1 MHKNA
6 LKKVALFIDNAVNR
20 RHYIQLIAL
29 KNAGFDVKL
38 IIFKDTKIDYL
49 IFKGLKDIYIC
60 LNYTRQEA
68 FKKFSLKCA
77 LNLLELIKQENI
89 SIILTQRWKVL
100 RYLIFCKFFKK
111 NLKIILYI
119 VVAATFRTIRR
130 QILFKLFKAKVNKI
144 LVNSADLKEELI
156 AQKLTIGKEID
167 ILHSAIDPSEFDIP
181 ISQKEA
187 RKKMGFTE
195 NDFIFGMVARFSKAK
210 DQQTLIYA
218 FKNFLDSGN
227 KSKLVL
233 VGDGPTKKTCE
244 DLAKKLGIDKEVIFT
259 GRIDLMQIPVVLR
272 AFDVFVHITLQ
283 EGMPMALHE
292 AMAASLPVIATD
304 AEGVPEIF
312 DTSLI
317 IGYLVPKK
325 NVEELTKALLKIYS
339 LSPEERKIMGENAR
353 MRLNEAFSPE
363 QLTQKTVKIF
373 KDLLN
378 G

>member
-6 LKKVALFIDNAVNR
+6 LNKVALFIDNAVNR
-20 RHYIQLIAL
+20 RHYIKLVAL
-29 KNAGFDVKL
+29 NNAGFDVKL

-49 IFKGLKDIYIC
+49 IFKGLKEIYIC

-77 LNLLELIKQENI
+77 LNLFELIKKENI

-100 RYLIFCKFFKK
+100 KYLIICKFFKK
-111 NLKIILYI
+111 DLRIILYL
-119 VVAATFRTIRR
+119 VVSGTFRSFSRK
-130 QILFKLFKAKVNKI
+130 ILFKLLKNKINNI

-156 AQKLTIGKEID
+156 AKKLATEKEID
-167 ILHSAIDPSEFDIP
+167 ILYSAIDPTDFEIP
-181 ISQKEA
+181 ITQKEA
-187 RKKMGFTE
+187 RQKMGFPE
-195 NDFIFGMVARFSKAK
+195 NDFIFGMVARFSKEK

-233 VGDGPTKKTCE
+233 VGDGPKKKACE
-244 DLAKKLGIDKEVIFT
+244 DLAKKLEIEKEVIFT
-259 GRIDLMQIPVVLR
+259 DRIDLMQIPVVLR

-283 EGMPMALHE
+283 EGMPMAVHE

-363 QLTQKTVKIF
+363 HLAQNTVKIF
-373 KDLLN
+373 RELLN
-378 G
+378 D

>member
-6 LKKVALFIDNAVNR
+6 PDKVALFIDNAVNR

-29 KNAGFDVKL
+29 KNAGFDAKL

-49 IFKGLKDIYIC
+49 IFKGLKDIY
-60 LNYTRQEA
+60 LFLDYTRQEA

-77 LNLLELIKQENI
+77 LNLFELIKKENI

-100 RYLIFCKFFKK
+100 KYLIICKFFKK
-111 NLKIILYI
+111 DLRIILYL
-119 VVAATFRTIRR
+119 VVSGTFRSFSRK
-130 QILFKLFKAKVNKI
+130 ILFKLLKNKINKI
-144 LVNSADLKEELI
+144 LVNSSDLKKELI
-156 AQKLTIGKEID
+156 AKKLATEKEID
-167 ILHSAIDPSEFDIP
+167 ILYSAIDPTDFEIP
-181 ISQKEA
+181 ITQKEA
-187 RKKMGFTE
+187 RQKMGFPE
-195 NDFIFGMVARFSKAK
+195 NDFIFGMVARFSKEK

-244 DLAKKLGIDKEVIFT
+244 DLAKKLGIGKEVIFT

-283 EGMPMALHE
+283 EGMPMAVHE

-325 NVEELTKALLKIYS
+325 NVEELTKSLLKIYS
-339 LSPEERKIMGENAR
+339 LSPEKRKIMGENAR

-363 QLTQKTVKIF
+363 QLAQKIVKIF

>member
-6 LKKVALFIDNAVNR
+6 LNKVALFIDNAVNR

-29 KNAGFDVKL
+29 KNAGFDTKL

-49 IFKGLKDIYIC
+49 IFKGLKDIY
-60 LNYTRQEA
+60 LFLDYNRQEA
-68 FKKFSLKCA
+68 VKKFSFKCA
-77 LNLLELIKQENI
+77 LNLLELINKENI

-100 RYLIFCKFFKK
+100 KYLIFCKFFKK

-119 VVAATFRTIRR
+119 VAAGTFRTIGR
-130 QILFKLFKAKVNKI
+130 QILFKLFKANVNKI
-144 LVNSADLKEELI
+144 LVNSADLKEELL

-167 ILHSAIDPSEFDIP
+167 ILHSAIDPSEFEIP

-187 RKKMGFTE
+187 RKKIGVTE
-195 NDFIFGMVARFSKAK
+195 NDFIFGMVARFSKEK

-218 FKNFLDSGN
+218 FKNFLDTGN
-227 KSKLVL
+227 KSKLVFI
-233 VGDGPTKKTCE
+233 GDGPTKKTCE
-244 DLAKKLGIDKEVIFT
+244 ELTKKLGIDKEVIFT
-259 GRIDLMQIPVVLR
+259 GRVDLMQIPIVLR

-283 EGMPMALHE
+283 EGMPMAVHE
-292 AMAASLPVIATD
+292 AMAASLPIIATD

-312 DTSLI
+312 DTSLT

-325 NVEELTKALLKIYS
+325 NIEELTKALLKIYS

-353 MRLNEAFSPE
+353 MRLNEAFSLE

-373 KDLLN
+373 NDLLN